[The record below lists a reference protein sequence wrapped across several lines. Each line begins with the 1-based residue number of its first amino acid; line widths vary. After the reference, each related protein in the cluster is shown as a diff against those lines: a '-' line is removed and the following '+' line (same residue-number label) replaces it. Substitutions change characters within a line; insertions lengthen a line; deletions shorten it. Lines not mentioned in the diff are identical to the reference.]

1 MPPRQADP
9 MPEHVVPMLA
19 RLSTLPP
26 DEEHY
31 GFEIKWD
38 GVRAV
43 AYIEDGTTRLESRNL
58 NDVTRQY
65 PEAAAVGTAF
75 AGAGRSAVLDGEVVA
90 FDEHGKPSFERL
102 QGRMHLTGAAAIG
115 ARTRSTPIVYMV
127 FDLLYLDGED
137 MMRLPYTER
146 RQRLEVLDLNG
157 PSWRTPAYHPGDGT
171 ALLQASAQQGLE
183 GIVAKRLDSPYEPAR
198 RGGAW
203 LKIKNTRRQE
213 LVIGGWLPGEGRR
226 QGRIGALL
234 VGYYDHEPETGPEL
248 RFAGKVGTGFD
259 AKELDMLEKLLATK
273 RRDTSPFSGAKQP
286 GKGAQ
291 FVEPDLVA
299 EIEFNEW
306 TRANM
311 LRHPSYK
318 GLREDKPA
326 LSVVLEK
333 PAPPPA
339 S

>member
-1 MPPRQADP
+1 MPPKDP

-26 DEEHY
+26 DDEHWGY
-31 GFEIKWD
+31 EIKWD

-43 AYIEDGTTRLESRNL
+43 AYVGGDGITRLESRNL

-65 PEAAAVGTAF
+65 PEAAAVGAAF
-75 AGAGRSAVLDGEVVA
+75 DAGRTAVLDGEVVA

-102 QGRMHLTGAAAIG
+102 QGRMHLTGAAAID
-115 ARTRSTPIVYMV
+115 ARTRSNPIVYMV
-127 FDLLYLDGED
+127 FDLLYLDGENL
-137 MMRLPYTER
+137 MRLPYTER
-146 RQRLEVLDLNG
+146 RARLEQLDLNG
-157 PSWRTPAYHPGDGT
+157 PSWRTPAYHAGEG
-171 ALLQASAQQGLE
+171 AVLLQASADQGLE
-183 GIVAKRLDSPYEPAR
+183 GIVAKRLDSIYEPAR
-198 RGGAW
+198 RGGSW

-226 QGRIGALL
+226 HGRIGALL
-234 VGYYDHEPETGPEL
+234 VGYYDHAPPQPEL

-259 AKELDMLEKLLATK
+259 DKELAMLEKLLAT
-273 RRDTSPFSGAKQP
+273 RRRSTSPFQGPKQP
-286 GKGAQ
+286 GKGAM

-306 TRANM
+306 TRQNM

-318 GLREDKPA
+318 GLREDKQA
-326 LSVVLEK
+326 TGVVLER
-333 PAPPPA
+333 PEPPPPA
-339 S
+339 G